1 MQTIEFCRSEQLRC
15 AAEFHDAGARLGLH
29 DWFAEEFLMD
39 IENHMTLP
47 GPDHSVYVV
56 EREDAGD
63 RWRPIAKIAPLT
75 DEQADVLIA
84 ALTDPPEAV

>member
-1 MQTIEFCRSEQLRC
+1 MTIAHCRSEQLRC

-47 GPDHSVYVV
+47 GPDHPAYAE
-56 EREDAGD
+56 EREDDGD
-63 RWRPIAKIAPLT
+63 RDDRIYDRWKEQEDGT
-75 DEQADVLIA
+75 DD
-84 ALTDPPEAV
+84 